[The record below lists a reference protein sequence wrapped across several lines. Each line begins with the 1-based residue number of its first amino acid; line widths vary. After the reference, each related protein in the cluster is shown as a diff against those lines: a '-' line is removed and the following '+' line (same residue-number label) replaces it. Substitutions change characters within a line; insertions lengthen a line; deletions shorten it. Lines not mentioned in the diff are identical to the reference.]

1 MPDNPQTPMAPWF
14 PLSDH
19 RLIALGGRDAVAFA
33 HAQTMNDVAALANEE
48 WHWNGWLTPKGRVI
62 ALFALLRLDT
72 DTVWMVLPDAD
83 ADAFVAQLRR
93 FVFRSKVTIAIRDD
107 LRVSGRLQ
115 ASDLA
120 SGNHFVRD
128 FSTGH
133 AIETGSETIELDMS
147 GELGADHPGRSLRIG
162 PALETPLDGIDME
175 QSDLKKSGPEKWRRA
190 DLEHGWPRLDA
201 SQTEQW
207 TPQQLSL
214 ERLRAYSVKKGCY
227 PGQEIVARTH
237 FLGQAKRGLV
247 LVRSASPLA
256 PGAELT
262 SPGSNG
268 DTKVGTVVSTN
279 GDIALAVVSLDL
291 LDATLQTNESPAA
304 GGASFNPSAW
314 STQPLRTGLA
324 R

>member
-33 HAQTMNDVAALANEE
+33 HAQTMNDVAALADGE

-72 DTVWMVLPDAD
+72 DTVWLVLPDAD

-93 FVFRSKVTIAIRDD
+93 FVFRSKVTITIRDD

-120 SGNHFVRD
+120 SGNHFVHD
-128 FSTGH
+128 FSTAH

-162 PALETPLDGIDME
+162 PAVETPLDGIDME
-175 QSDLKKSGPEKWRRA
+175 QSDLKKSGPEQWRRA

-237 FLGQAKRGLV
+237 FLGQAKRGLA
-247 LVRSASPLA
+247 LIRSAAPLA
-256 PGAELT
+256 PGAELLST
-262 SPGSNG
+262 V
-268 DTKVGTVVSTN
+268 DTKIGTVVSTA

-291 LDATLQTNESPAA
+291 LDATPQTNESPAA
-304 GGASFNPSAW
+304 GGASCNTSTW
-314 STQPLRTGLA
+314 SIQPLRTGLA

>member
-19 RLIALGGRDAVAFA
+19 RLIALSGRDAVAFA
-33 HAQTMNDVAALANEE
+33 QAQTMNDVAALADGE

-72 DTVWMVLPDAD
+72 DTVWLVLPDAD
-83 ADAFVAQLRR
+83 ADAFAAQLRR

-107 LRVSGRLQ
+107 LRVTGRLQ
-115 ASDLA
+115 ASVLA
-120 SGNHFVRD
+120 SGNHFVSD

-133 AIETGSETIELDMS
+133 AIETGPETIELDMS
-147 GELGADHPGRSLRIG
+147 GELGADHPGRSMRIG
-162 PALETPLDGIDME
+162 PALEMPPDGIDME
-175 QSDLKKSGPEKWRRA
+175 HSDLKKTSPEQWRRA
-190 DLEHGWPRLDA
+190 DLQHGWPRLDA
-201 SQTEQW
+201 SQAEQW

-237 FLGQAKRGLV
+237 FLGQAKRGLAR
-247 LVRSASPLA
+247 VRSAAPLA
-256 PGAELT
+256 PGAELVA
-262 SPGSNG
+262 G
-268 DTKVGTVVSTN
+268 DAKLGTVVSIA
-279 GDIALAVVSLDL
+279 GDIALAVASLDL
-291 LDATLQTNESPAA
+291 LDAALQTNESPAG
-304 GGASFNPSAW
+304 GGASWNTPAW
-314 STQPLRTGLA
+314 SIQPLRTGLA